1 VSELRILTRDPELS
15 PLAALALQDG
25 APGGWFT
32 ARARNSAEWV
42 AQIDSVR
49 AEFDHRSWRESLAP
63 ALSSTGAAAERLARV
78 AAAGGVVVTT
88 GQQPGLFGGP
98 IYTFSKA
105 LGALAL
111 ADVLEAATG
120 IPVAPVFWAAT
131 YDADFAEA
139 SVTYLA
145 SGDHVERL
153 RMSPPDSP
161 PRGMSETPLGDVT
174 PLVRLLERGTGAAAD
189 PGVMALVRAAYH
201 EGATVSDAFV
211 SLLRALL
218 EPLGIA
224 VLDAGQAC
232 VRQAERPLMLRALRD
247 AAAVEA
253 AVQARDDTL
262 RRLGHEPVVAQVPGL
277 SLVFTTENGVR
288 SRVPIADA
296 PALAG
301 RAPEL
306 EPNVLLRPVAERA
319 ILPTVAYLGG
329 PSEVAYF
336 AQASA
341 AAAALGAPVQVV
353 VPRWS
358 GVIVEPHVQR
368 VLDRYGLRVEDLRD
382 ADATLGRLARDAM
395 SGAVRDA
402 LARARASV
410 DDAVQD
416 LELTIGASD
425 PPLVPQAV
433 TSGAQRALQHRLDR
447 LERRLVAAI
456 KRREADMV
464 RDIST
469 ARAALYPLGK
479 PQERV
484 LNLMPMLARHGRSLL
499 GMMLDR
505 AREQMSELVDPARDT
520 SPLIAHGD
528 TGSHD

>member
-1 VSELRILTRDPELS
+1 RVVACDERGILVQTREFAEWLQGERELASHDVVFMLGGAYGLGDAVLGKADMRLALARWTMPHDLARLVLVEQLYRAGTLLRGEPYHKLCRDVPVPAARARVSVVSELRILTRDPELS

-63 ALSSTGAAAERLARV
+63 ALSSTVAAAERLARV
-78 AAAGGVVVTT
+78 AAVGGVVVTT

-201 EGATVSDAFV
+201 EGATVGDAFV

-288 SRVPIADA
+288 SRVPI
-296 PALAG
+296 
-301 RAPEL
+301 
-306 EPNVLLRPVAERA
+306 
-319 ILPTVAYLGG
+319 
-329 PSEVAYF
+329 
-336 AQASA
+336 
-341 AAAALGAPVQVV
+341 
-353 VPRWS
+353 
-358 GVIVEPHVQR
+358 
-368 VLDRYGLRVEDLRD
+368 
-382 ADATLGRLARDAM
+382 
-395 SGAVRDA
+395 
-402 LARARASV
+402 
-410 DDAVQD
+410 
-416 LELTIGASD
+416 
-425 PPLVPQAV
+425 
-433 TSGAQRALQHRLDR
+433 
-447 LERRLVAAI
+447 
-456 KRREADMV
+456 
-464 RDIST
+464 
-469 ARAALYPLGK
+469 
-479 PQERV
+479 
-484 LNLMPMLARHGRSLL
+484 
-499 GMMLDR
+499 
-505 AREQMSELVDPARDT
+505 
-520 SPLIAHGD
+520 
-528 TGSHD
+528 